1 MIYNLLGLT
10 FATVNMLLSGFG
22 FLLILVGIRRFETGL
37 LVKALKRA
45 IPVGIL
51 LFLYFLTQIWI
62 AIGILPP
69 DTPMEGILGT
79 LFMLGLLFVAYGF
92 VNDWTHADEMLRRE

>member
-1 MIYNLLGLT
+1 MN
-10 FATVNMLLSGFG
+10 VLLSGFG

-37 LVKALKRA
+37 LVRALKRG
-45 IPVGIL
+45 IPVGII

-62 AIGILPP
+62 AMGLLPP

-79 LFMLGLLFVAYGF
+79 LFMVGLLYVTYGF
-92 VNDWTHADEMLRRE
+92 VNDWTHADATLKNE

>member
-1 MIYNLLGLT
+1 
-10 FATVNMLLSGFG
+10 VNVLLSGFG

-37 LVKALKRA
+37 LVRALKRG
-45 IPVGIL
+45 IPVGII

-62 AIGILPP
+62 AMGLLPP

-79 LFMLGLLFVAYGF
+79 LFMVGLLYVTYGF
-92 VNDWTHADEMLRRE
+92 VNDWTHADATLKNE